1 MDAHVAQRR
10 NVMAKDTDDVV
21 MPMLREMRS
30 EIREQFAEIREEF
43 STINGRLEKL
53 ESGQKTIRQALTA
66 DTMMSKFVT
75 GDFEERIFELERKVD
90 SLMKAK

>member
-1 MDAHVAQRR
+1 
-10 NVMAKDTDDVV
+10 MAKEPDDMV

-30 EIREQFAEIREEF
+30 EMREMRAEIHEVKQQ
-43 STINGRLEKL
+43 LDKL

-90 SLMKAK
+90 SLMKTK

>member
-1 MDAHVAQRR
+1 
-10 NVMAKDTDDVV
+10 MAKEPEDMV
-21 MPMLREMRS
+21 MPMLREMRA
-30 EIREQFAEIREEF
+30 EAKQQFLEV
-43 STINGRLEKL
+43 NQRLDKL

-90 SLMKAK
+90 VLMKDK

>member
-1 MDAHVAQRR
+1 
-10 NVMAKDTDDVV
+10 MADEPVDII
-21 MPMLREMRS
+21 MPMLREMRG
-30 EIREQFAEIREEF
+30 EMRGEMQ
-43 STINGRLEKL
+43 GMKQQLDKL

-90 SLMKAK
+90 ALTKGK

>member
-1 MDAHVAQRR
+1 
-10 NVMAKDTDDVV
+10 MADEPADMI
-21 MPMLREMRS
+21 MPMLREMRG
-30 EIREQFAEIREEF
+30 EMREMRSDMQVQFDEVRQ
-43 STINGRLEKL
+43 RLDKL

-90 SLMKAK
+90 ALTKGK

>member
-1 MDAHVAQRR
+1 
-10 NVMAKDTDDVV
+10 
-21 MPMLREMRS
+21 MLREMRS